1 MSDLLIQGLEIS
13 FLGMGLTFAAL
24 GILILTM
31 ILLERGFRP
40 KQAAVVAPSA
50 AAPAAE
56 ADAEGLQDEEV
67 AAAIGVALAYFR
79 HKQAKG
85 RASLGETL
93 TAGRGGW
100 WAAGQSARAAQ
111 FKSTSR
117 GNG

>member
-1 MSDLLIQGLEIS
+1 MSDLLIKGLEIS

-24 GILILTM
+24 GLLILTM

-40 KQAAVVAPSA
+40 KQAAADKPVATAPVVEA
-50 AAPAAE
+50 AAAGQE
-56 ADAEGLQDEEV
+56 DEEI
-67 AAAIGVALAYFR
+67 AAAIGVALAYLR

-93 TAGRGGW
+93 TAGRGRW
-100 WAAGQSARAAQ
+100 WAAGQAARAAR

-117 GNG
+117 GDG